1 MKVELKV
8 LGMSCGHC
16 VDKIEKFVG
25 ELDGI
30 KSIDVDLKTEVVSIE
45 AEESVSIDS
54 IKEAILDSGFE
65 VE

>member
-8 LGMSCGHC
+8 LGMNCGHC

-30 KSIDVDLKTEVVSIE
+30 KSIDVDLKTKVVSIE

-54 IKEAILDSGFE
+54 SKEAILDSGFE